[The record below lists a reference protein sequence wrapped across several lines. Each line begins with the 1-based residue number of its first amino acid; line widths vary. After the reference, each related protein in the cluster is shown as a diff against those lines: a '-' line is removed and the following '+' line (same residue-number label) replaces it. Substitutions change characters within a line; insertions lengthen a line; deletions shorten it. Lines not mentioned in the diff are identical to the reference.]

1 MCVRRPLKYCWH
13 PPGFS
18 IYLNSTRIKEIAM
31 TTAAPTNT
39 AAVAEELVALCRAG
53 RNLDAINA
61 FYSPDIVSIESM
73 GNEEMPREQKGIDA
87 IRQKTEWWS
96 ENNEVHSAQV
106 DGPFIG
112 DGDKFA
118 VYYNYDVTSKPRNQR
133 VTMEEMALYT
143 VRDGKIVREQFFYKT
158 D

>member
-1 MCVRRPLKYCWH
+1 
-13 PPGFS
+13 
-18 IYLNSTRIKEIAM
+18 
-31 TTAAPTNT
+31 
-39 AAVAEELVALCRAG
+39 
-53 RNLDAINA
+53 
-61 FYSPDIVSIESM
+61 
-73 GNEEMPREQKGIDA
+73 
-87 IRQKTEWWS
+87 
-96 ENNEVHSAQV
+96 V